1 MHWRDIHPKIIGHMS
16 FKKVLKSERTR
27 YFIVGAVTAT
37 VYFGAIALCLESL
50 LFEYRLSVSIAY
62 FIAVTFHFLANR
74 KFTFAAQNRPV
85 RSQIIRYIILL
96 LVNYMMTFVLISFM
110 VNQLDI
116 SHYKSAFVAIVATVT
131 VGYLASKFLIFNK
144 KENIHVK

>member
-1 MHWRDIHPKIIGHMS
+1 MHWRDIHPKVIGLMS
-16 FKKVLKSERTR
+16 FKKVLESERTR
-27 YFIVGAVTAT
+27 YLIVGAVTAT
-37 VYFGAIALCLESL
+37 VYFGTIALCLESL

-74 KFTFAAQNRPV
+74 KYTFAAQNRPV

-116 SHYKSAFVAIVATVT
+116 SHYKSAFVAIVATVA
-131 VGYLASKFLIFNK
+131 VGYLASKFLIFN
-144 KENIHVK
+144 